1 MRRASLLLTFHA
13 GAACAG
19 ATDLAWLAGAWCG
32 DDNGT
37 WDEEIWLAP
46 RAGSLI
52 GAHRDTRGDT
62 LRAFEFFRIVEDGDG
77 LVFWAQPGGKP
88 AVAFR
93 GRPSGQSIDFVN
105 PQHGVSQAHSLS
117 ARRRH
122 ALRPHRRRY
131 RHRAAPRVD
140 VAPELLD
147 VEAAA
152 VHAAVEVGDVTR
164 RVGVLLV
171 EALPGI
177 VRQIA

>member
-37 WDEEIWLAP
+37 WDAEISLAP

-140 VAPELLD
+140 VAPELL
-147 VEAAA
+147 
-152 VHAAVEVGDVTR
+152 
-164 RVGVLLV
+164 
-171 EALPGI
+171 
-177 VRQIA
+177 